1 MRGNQTNNYA
11 EAGMRILKDLIFSRV
26 KAYNLVQMFSFVTE
40 CLELYYTRKILSVAH
55 NRYEHHISL
64 RFQGIKCSG
73 IAKGHIQQLDEANS
87 TYLVNSQ
94 TERGVKYLVDIKIGV
109 CSCTAGQDGSP
120 CSHQAAI
127 VNHFHV
133 ASVNCIPT
141 LSSTTRQQL
150 AVIAVG
156 SRAVQD
162 LNFYSSL
169 HQKKQEQSLCQNDTS
184 LSCDR
189 NSLDFT
195 GTEWDLMRSSAI
207 DSQADMPCSS
217 VEQSSSL
224 NVDNL
229 VKEIGEF
236 TKDITTRVKQN
247 ALVAQGMQTF
257 LKRYKNLTEYGQFH
271 NARLSSA
278 LHRFGWVFGG
288 SIKSTQGGYLR
299 RGWRIPVNALSAG
312 RRRKSAS
319 KGKAKLPPGR
329 PKGMKVARYPISR
342 YTIPNRKQ
350 APGKRL
356 HSLKDSIQQGTQ
368 NGGKW

>member
-1 MRGNQTNNYA
+1 
-11 EAGMRILKDLIFSRV
+11 
-26 KAYNLVQMFSFVTE
+26 MFSFVTE

-94 TERGVKYLVDIKIGV
+94 TERGVKYLVDMKLGV

-184 LSCDR
+184 L
-189 NSLDFT
+189 L
-195 GTEWDLMRSSAI
+195 
-207 DSQADMPCSS
+207 
-217 VEQSSSL
+217 
-224 NVDNL
+224 
-229 VKEIGEF
+229 
-236 TKDITTRVKQN
+236 
-247 ALVAQGMQTF
+247 
-257 LKRYKNLTEYGQFH
+257 
-271 NARLSSA
+271 
-278 LHRFGWVFGG
+278 
-288 SIKSTQGGYLR
+288 
-299 RGWRIPVNALSAG
+299 
-312 RRRKSAS
+312 
-319 KGKAKLPPGR
+319 
-329 PKGMKVARYPISR
+329 
-342 YTIPNRKQ
+342 
-350 APGKRL
+350 
-356 HSLKDSIQQGTQ
+356 
-368 NGGKW
+368 